1 MDKVKNKLAEK
12 NNKLKDTDSR
22 ILCEM
27 CEFCRV
33 FVPVRKGRLVYS
45 EAEYKCMKGK
55 FKTEFV
61 KKLSVV
67 NQCEEFMFDLDMELV
82 NTADNVEGDKELV
95 YA

>member
-1 MDKVKNKLAEK
+1 MEKIKNKLNKK

-22 ILCEM
+22 TLCEM
-27 CEFCRV
+27 CEFCKV

-61 KKLSVV
+61 KKLSGV
-67 NQCEEFMFDLDMELV
+67 NKCEEFMFDLDMELV
-82 NTADNVEGDKELV
+82 NMTDNVEGDKELV
-95 YA
+95 CA